1 MAHHLTKALYIGFSF
16 NCSHLCIY
24 MCILK
29 CNKFFKV
36 LPFSWKLPETWSMF
50 LEESTVHRL
59 TLYPDEEGS
68 GGKKV
73 YFWAYSSCES
83 KMGKHSCAHLQCT
96 VKSIKSLNHR
106 LTAPCTTTFNPRLY
120 YSHLSSPPC
129 CAHFFFSIPTAHF
142 QTLLTSTVWG
152 GSWSHLDS
160 SPVWGAE
167 GCCFPHPRW
176 LQMSRRLYK
185 ESLL

>member
-1 MAHHLTKALYIGFSF
+1 
-16 NCSHLCIY
+16 
-24 MCILK
+24 
-29 CNKFFKV
+29 
-36 LPFSWKLPETWSMF
+36 MF

-73 YFWAYSSCES
+73 YFWAYSSCKS

-120 YSHLSSPPC
+120 YSQLSSPPC
-129 CAHFFFSIPTAHF
+129 CAHFFFSF
-142 QTLLTSTVWG
+142 QL
-152 GSWSHLDS
+152 
-160 SPVWGAE
+160 PI
-167 GCCFPHPRW
+167 
-176 LQMSRRLYK
+176 SRRCSPALSEEDLEAIWTALRYGQLKAVVSHTPDNCRWVDVFIRDLSCKHFPEHHSKGPLRGVKLYLFK
-185 ESLL
+185 KSHWGQNILTKR